1 MPYTCGT
8 SVKAPC
14 LARVLKITMVMSF
27 AQKLTAMAST
37 EESAQQM
44 CKHTRSSNNCR
55 QLLADSFG
63 CGQKVWRPL
72 CHGSWTM
79 KQLGYG
85 SAGRHAHD
93 EKKDDGPQV
102 AEFGPKVAEFAA
114 RQGSW
119 ASPSPQKSR
128 VSVRGWRSCSIVGKA
143 LVSFCRVYPLYYGLT
158 ILDWVYPLYYLFSW
172 VHCISSLEL
181 YYRFSWVYPL
191 YYRFS
196 WVYPL
201 YYRFSWGAAFLR
213 CVILLWNLLPWQKN
227 HWSRDIHEI
236 DPPWSNLHEFLG
248 CNYFFGQGLVEI
260 CAFQQRPPKPDD
272 VLTSEV
278 GEATPPF
285 VVTRWLASSVYSEA
299 MPRKKKGSW
308 EPAQDRHTAKRVNKQ
323 RSKDVDIFCCV
334 SRQGQSVFLDWV

>member
-37 EESAQQM
+37 EEGAQQM

-79 KQLGYG
+79 KQFGYG
-85 SAGRHAHD
+85 SAGLHAHD

-102 AEFGPKVAEFAA
+102 AEVEQKVAEFAA
-114 RQGSW
+114 RQGQSQ
-119 ASPSPQKSR
+119 PSEESSKRQRLEVFLHRKLRSFCCVSRQGQPGAGR
-128 VSVRGWRSCSIVGKA
+128 VSVRGWRSCNIVNLSQSGSSIV
-143 LVSFCRVYPLYYGLT
+143 LR
-158 ILDWVYPLYYLFSW
+158 FSLIES
-172 VHCISSLEL
+172 VVLPFFLSLSIVFLSL

-191 YYRFS
+191 YYHFS

-201 YYRFSWGAAFLR
+201 YYRFSWGALLALR
-213 CVILLWNLLPWQKN
+213 HPVVEPTTLAKKIIKAETFMRLIHRGATSWI
-227 HWSRDIHEI
+227 SR
-236 DPPWSNLHEFLG
+236 L
-248 CNYFFGQGLVEI
+248 
-260 CAFQQRPPKPDD
+260 
-272 VLTSEV
+272 
-278 GEATPPF
+278 
-285 VVTRWLASSVYSEA
+285 
-299 MPRKKKGSW
+299 
-308 EPAQDRHTAKRVNKQ
+308 
-323 RSKDVDIFCCV
+323 
-334 SRQGQSVFLDWV
+334 